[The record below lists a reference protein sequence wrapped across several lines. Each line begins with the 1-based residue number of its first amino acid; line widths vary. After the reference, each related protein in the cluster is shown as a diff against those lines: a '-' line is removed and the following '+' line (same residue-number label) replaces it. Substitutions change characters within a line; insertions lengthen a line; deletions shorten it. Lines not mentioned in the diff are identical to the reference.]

1 MIALLNPRSA
11 RWKHRIPLSILAL
24 GAVLEGRHAY
34 EVIDGNIDHDV
45 RGALLKAIRERGVRY
60 LGVTVMPGPQLVEA
74 IRLTR
79 EVKAAYPALTVI
91 WGGYF
96 PALHTD
102 VVLRSGFVDY
112 VIRGEGEWPFAEL
125 IDALESGSPVDG
137 IQNLSYPRGE
147 RIIHNPKRA
156 PTDPNE
162 LPPVPYHRVPVERY
176 LTKTVLGSRTA
187 VYHSS
192 YGCPFLCGFCAV
204 ASVYKGRW
212 IGRDAAAVVADLLL
226 LRDRYRVN
234 AIEFMDNNFFVA
246 EKRTAD
252 IAEGLLGQ
260 GLAWWG
266 EARPDTVM
274 HYSDATWRKMAGSG
288 CRMMFFGVESSS
300 AETLDLMN
308 KGGAHTPDMVVDLA
322 RRMKKFGIIPEF
334 SFVLGAPGRDVGR
347 DIERDIQYIRRL
359 KEINTA
365 SEIIIYVY
373 SPVSFEDASL
383 YQKARDYGFK
393 FPGRLTDWADPAW
406 SNFDLRKDPRT
417 PWLKKEHVGRI
428 MDFERVLNARYP
440 TISDIRL
447 KWWQV
452 ATLKALGSWRYL
464 TRFYSAPYEIR
475 FVANRLFKYRQPE
488 IEGF

>member
-1 MIALLNPRSA
+1 
-11 RWKHRIPLSILAL
+11 
-24 GAVLEGRHAY
+24 
-34 EVIDGNIDHDV
+34 
-45 RGALLKAIRERGVRY
+45 
-60 LGVTVMPGPQLVEA
+60 MPGPQLVEA
-74 IRLTR
+74 IRLTH
-79 EVKAAYPALTVI
+79 ELKTTHPAVTVI

-96 PALHTD
+96 PTLHTD

-112 VIRGEGEWPFAEL
+112 VIRGEGEWSFAEL
-125 IDALESGSPVDG
+125 IDALESGKPVDS
-137 IQNLSYPRGE
+137 IQSLSYRRGDH
-147 RIIHNPKRA
+147 IIHNVKR
-156 PTDPNE
+156 PSTDPNE
-162 LPPVPYHRVPVERY
+162 LPPIPYDRIPVERY

-204 ASVYKGRW
+204 ASAYKGRW
-212 IGRDAAAVVADLLL
+212 MGRNAGAVVSDLVW

-246 EKRTAD
+246 EKRTLD

-300 AETLDLMN
+300 AETLALMD
-308 KGGAHTPDMVVDLA
+308 KGGTQTPDMVLDLTH
-322 RRMKKFGIIPEF
+322 RMKQFGIIPEF
-334 SFVLGAPGRDVGR
+334 SFVLGAPSGNVGR
-347 DIERDIQYIRRL
+347 DIERDIQYIRRI
-359 KEINTA
+359 KEINPG

-373 SPVSFEDASL
+373 SPVAFEDASL
-383 YQKARDYGFK
+383 FQKAREYGFK
-393 FPGRLTDWADPAW
+393 FPEKLIDWLDPAW

-417 PWLKKEHVGRI
+417 PWLKKEYIDRI

-447 KWWQV
+447 KSWQV

-464 TRFYSAPYEIR
+464 TRFYKAPYEIR
-475 FVANRLFKYRQPE
+475 FVANRLFRYRQPE